1 MLKTHV
7 LFFALILLLLGLGC
21 TNINRSPVEEGKLE
35 NEIYS
40 SNYFK
45 LSMNVPES
53 WTVDTLGKIEKKAT
67 AAEADKKDTV
77 LVANLLTIYQ
87 EIEKEEF
94 KPNLSMIAERSTLYP
109 ELKNENEYLVHVKKQ
124 YANLNPI
131 TSEIEKTFL
140 KNNIE
145 CFTFDL
151 TMTIQQMT
159 MNQTHFALK
168 RNDFYIDITITYQ
181 TEKQKQELEAI
192 VNSLKLN

>member
-7 LFFALILLLLGLGC
+7 FFFALILLLLGLGC
-21 TNINRSPVEEGKLE
+21 TNINRSPVEAGKLE

-40 SNYFK
+40 SNYFN
-45 LSMNVPES
+45 LTMNVPGN
-53 WTVDTLGKIEKKAT
+53 WKVNTLGKVEKKAT
-67 AAEADKKDTV
+67 PADENKADTT
-77 LVANLLTIYQ
+77 LVANLLIIYQ
-87 EIEKEEF
+87 EIKKEEF
-94 KPNLSMIAERSTLYP
+94 KPNLSMIAERCILYP
-109 ELKNENEYLVHVKKQ
+109 EVKNENDYLAQVKKQ

-131 TSEIEKTFL
+131 TSEIEKTIL
-140 KNNIE
+140 SNDIE

-151 TMTIQQMT
+151 TMTIQEMT
-159 MNQTHFALK
+159 MQQNHFALK